1 MVRAFVIF
9 LTAPLKQYH
18 VIQFVA
24 QGMGRNRTET
34 DMPHNQFE
42 DLFLTTVEAAPAL
55 DSVRA
60 IAAKLK
66 AAKKKATT
74 EDRAQFTAMLANAAF
89 LAPDRVAEIY
99 DAATEGWEGRPINSA
114 PINSEPTPS
123 LKAPSELWPAYFDL
137 VRDAAAGAL
146 DALSITSRTA
156 DLGGMMSD
164 AFNQRLIQASYAYP
178 GVRTAAERPLPDM
191 ITLDTLAAEPEGSLA
206 RQFHDLIVANKFDLE
221 VLDRDEIGLH
231 TLPKPLDYLNT
242 RMLQA
247 HDLWHIVAGYDT
259 TALHEIA
266 LSAFQ
271 MAQFGHNYSAHFL
284 AVVFGAASSGPASG
298 FVVAADT
305 VFSAW
310 RHGRETA
317 PFLLIDW
324 ESEWGRSADDIRHA
338 FEITP
343 YQSPYR
349 ADLIERTAPLVKLI
363 HTITAPFSFASRVL
377 RRAEL

>member
-1 MVRAFVIF
+1 
-9 LTAPLKQYH
+9 
-18 VIQFVA
+18 
-24 QGMGRNRTET
+24 
-34 DMPHNQFE
+34 MPNNQFE
-42 DLFLTTVEAAPAL
+42 DLFLNTVEAAPSL
-55 DSVRA
+55 DSVRT
-60 IAAKLK
+60 IAARLK
-66 AAKKKATT
+66 AAKKKASS
-74 EDRAQFTAMLANAAF
+74 EDRALLAAMLAHAAF

-99 DAATEGWEGRPINSA
+99 DAATDGWEGNPISAA
-114 PINSEPTPS
+114 PIAGEQSPPLE
-123 LKAPSELWPAYFDL
+123 APAELWPAYFDL

-146 DALSITSRTA
+146 DALSITARTA
-156 DLGGMMSD
+156 ELGGMMTE
-164 AFNQRLIQASYAYP
+164 AFNQRLIQASYTYP
-178 GVRTAAERPLPDM
+178 GVKAAAERPLPDL
-191 ITLDTLAAEPEGSLA
+191 ITLEMLAAEPDGSLA

-221 VLDRDEIGLH
+221 VLDRDEIGLD

-284 AVVFGAASSGPASG
+284 AVVFGAASGGPASG

-317 PFLLIDW
+317 PLILIDW
-324 ESEWGRSADDIRHA
+324 EHEWGRSADEIRQA

-343 YQSPYR
+343 YDSPYR
-349 ADLIERTAPLVKLI
+349 ADLVERTAPVVKLI
-363 HTITAPFSFASRVL
+363 RTLTAPLTFASRVL
-377 RRAEL
+377 QRA